1 MSLDF
6 AAINPAA
13 ARAAE
18 TSATGDLPDRAQ
30 YVVVG
35 GGVIGTSI
43 AYHLAMLGA
52 TDVVLLE
59 RKQLTS
65 GTTWHA
71 AGEVVSGGTT
81 EDALWMARYSAELYA
96 RLEAET
102 GAEVKAIQVPKGP
115 VDVAVGGGFVWV
127 ASETDDV
134 VTRIDPVD
142 SSAIN
147 IPVGDGPTAVAFGA
161 GAAWVANRGDGTVDR
176 IDPTTRDVTVIDIGN
191 APVGI
196 AVGAG
201 SVWVTVQSR

>member
-1 MSLDF
+1 MTDCSSHSSRRPPCTIRSEIRVDELIEQRFKRWQAAAMSLDF

-13 ARAAE
+13 VRA
-18 TSATGDLPDRAQ
+18 SAASRAGDLPDRAQ

-43 AYHLAMLGA
+43 AYHLALLGA

-96 RLEAET
+96 RLEEET
-102 GAEVKAIQVPKGP
+102 GLST
-115 VDVAVGGGFVWV
+115 GF
-127 ASETDDV
+127 
-134 VTRIDPVD
+134 
-142 SSAIN
+142 
-147 IPVGDGPTAVAFGA
+147 
-161 GAAWVANRGDGTVDR
+161 
-176 IDPTTRDVTVIDIGN
+176 
-191 APVGI
+191 
-196 AVGAG
+196 
-201 SVWVTVQSR
+201 